1 MNHTG
6 THTLETERLILRR
19 YRPEDAPAM
28 FRNWA
33 SDPEVTRYLTWPTHA
48 SEDVTR
54 AIITDWVARYEEP
67 DVYHWGLE
75 LKTTHEVIGDIAVVR
90 IAEKVLEAGSYQD
103 FPGFEDYCL
112 WIRMLKRG
120 CRGWNLP
127 EALVDMRIGNG
138 LSGRRGDRGYVR
150 SVVRFQRFLLR
161 EGVTTPVDFIMNC
174 GVRIAV
180 GLMPDG
186 VRDLFYKRFLRKT

>member
-90 IAEKVLEAGSYQD
+90 IAEKVLEA
-103 FPGFEDYCL
+103 EL
-112 WIRMLKRG
+112 
-120 CRGWNLP
+120 GWC
-127 EALVDMRIGNG
+127 M
-138 LSGRRGDRGYVR
+138 GRAWWGR
-150 SVVRFQRFLLR
+150 
-161 EGVTTPVDFIMNC
+161 
-174 GVRIAV
+174 
-180 GLMPDG
+180 GLMPEAARAVLRWLFTEAGFNRVCAIHDTENPKSGRVMQKIGMTFEG
-186 VRDLFYKRFLRKT
+186 VSRQGGRDNRGIVDMARYAILRSEFDSDRTGKGEQM